1 MVWFVLS
8 EPCLQLEMLLIR
20 SPHSFTYA
28 SLHTVAEAVRLTAST
43 RNPWREKCGG
53 SQMTRRGVSIG
64 SSREHTQ
71 HREGPIDRG
80 RFDSSCTCQGVVG
93 GTTATEG
100 RTAPPT
106 PRRPAPFP
114 EADGTRLISVVES
127 RLVRADGTH
136 FGIPRWWHAN
146 FHAYRWPAVGFE
158 VVSRSSFEEGL
169 HQRLLFPFRRQSLL
183 RFDSKLMQ
191 QSSR

>member
-53 SQMTRRGVSIG
+53 SQITRRGVSIG

-93 GTTATEG
+93 GTTATEA

-106 PRRPAPFP
+106 PRSSGSLPRSGRHPSDLRRRVEIGSCGRDPFWN
-114 EADGTRLISVVES
+114 SKVVARE
-127 RLVRADGTH
+127 L
-136 FGIPRWWHAN
+136 PRVQMAG
-146 FHAYRWPAVGFE
+146 RRIRGRK
-158 VVSRSSFEEGL
+158 S
-169 HQRLLFPFRRQSLL
+169 LFF
-183 RFDSKLMQ
+183 
-191 QSSR
+191 